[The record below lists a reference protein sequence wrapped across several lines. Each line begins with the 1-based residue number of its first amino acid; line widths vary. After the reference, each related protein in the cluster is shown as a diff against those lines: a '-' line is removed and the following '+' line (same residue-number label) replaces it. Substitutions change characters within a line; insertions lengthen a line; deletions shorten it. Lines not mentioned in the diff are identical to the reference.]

1 MKLIKMAD
9 FAWENVYET
18 DERELNNSTKLWIVW
33 GLIKKSE
40 EVGTNLFNISN
51 VTFIILYTL
60 VFH

>member
-51 VTFIILYTL
+51 VTFTL
-60 VFH
+60 